1 MIIRPANLNDA
12 EILRTMYENLLAE
25 KLPYI
30 LQNPV
35 PTLEMQKE
43 FLKTFDG
50 ISSIMLVSEDDGVL
64 TGMCTIRKQMHQQL
78 SHNCELSM
86 SVSKQYRGKGIGSRL
101 LLEAEKWAVANN
113 IRRMELSV
121 IQDNPAFKL
130 YKRFGFSLEVEKKDR
145 LKIDK
150 EKYLNIIEMVKL
162 IGHP

>member
-1 MIIRPANLNDA
+1 MIIRFAKLSDA
-12 EILRTMYENLLAE
+12 DMLRAMYENLLAE

-35 PTLEMQKE
+35 PTFEMQKK
-43 FLKTFDG
+43 FLRTFDG
-50 ISSIMLVSEDDGVL
+50 ISSIMLVSEEDGIL
-64 TGMCTIRKQMHQQL
+64 TGMCTVRKQMHQQL

-86 SVSKQYRGKGIGSRL
+86 SVSKQHRGKGVGSKL

-130 YKRFGFSLEVEKKDR
+130 YKRFGFSLEAEKKDR
-145 LKIDK
+145 LKIDG

-162 IGHP
+162 ISHS